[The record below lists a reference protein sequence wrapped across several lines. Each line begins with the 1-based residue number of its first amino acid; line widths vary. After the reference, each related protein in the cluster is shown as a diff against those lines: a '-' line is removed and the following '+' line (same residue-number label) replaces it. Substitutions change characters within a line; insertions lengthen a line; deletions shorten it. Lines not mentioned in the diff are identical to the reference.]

1 MVGKKILFC
10 CFTVSFLIIAA
21 IFGLTVW
28 LDLDPNKV
36 VQFYQVNI
44 RGSLFA
50 GFLTLG
56 GFLLSLKTFI
66 IVKLK
71 ENVYDH
77 DEYEKRFKKQ
87 SKLNSKLVFYAPL
100 KNLSNFLF
108 WTVVSCIG
116 AAIAQL
122 TLGLFNSFYTALI
135 TIFAAIFAVC
145 ILMYSLYLIKLCLN
159 DWFEFL
165 DLARTVKQKEEEEK
179 KKEER
184 KKIRSKLFYV
194 NSKVYKAPK

>member
-1 MVGKKILFC
+1 MAGKKVLCC
-10 CFTVSFLIIAA
+10 CFVASFLVIAIIFSCT
-21 IFGLTVW
+21 IFLG
-28 LDLDPNKV
+28 LDPNKV
-36 VQFYQVNI
+36 VKFYQINI

-77 DEYEKRFKKQ
+77 KQYEKRFKEQ

-100 KNLSNFLF
+100 KNLSDFLF
-108 WTVVSCIG
+108 WTVISCIG
-116 AAIAQL
+116 AAITQL
-122 TLGLFNSFYTALI
+122 TLGLFNCFYAALI
-135 TIFAAIFAVC
+135 AILAAVFAICV
-145 ILMYSLYLIKLCLN
+145 LMYSLYLIKLCLN

-165 DLARTVKQKEEEEK
+165 DKARTVKLEEEK
-179 KKEER
+179 IKKKNKENLTES
-184 KKIRSKLFYV
+184 SK
-194 NSKVYKAPK
+194 

>member
-1 MVGKKILFC
+1 MAGKKVLFY
-10 CFTVSFLIIAA
+10 CFAASSLFIIAIYVA
-21 IFGLTVW
+21 SFYFN
-28 LDLDPNKV
+28 LDPDKV
-36 VQFYQVNI
+36 VKFYQVNI

-77 DEYEKRFKKQ
+77 DEYEKRFERQ

-116 AAIAQL
+116 AAILQL
-122 TLGLFNSFYTALI
+122 TLGLFNSFYTTLIAVMAAL
-135 TIFAAIFAVC
+135 FALSV
-145 ILMYSLYLIKLCLN
+145 LMYSLYLIKLCLN

-165 DLARTVKQKEEEEK
+165 DMARKVKLKENNES
-179 KKEER
+179 R
-184 KKIRSKLFYV
+184 KQ
-194 NSKVYKAPK
+194 NAAD

>member
-1 MVGKKILFC
+1 MAGKKVLFY
-10 CFTVSFLIIAA
+10 CFAVSSLFIIAIYVA
-21 IFGLTVW
+21 SIYFN
-28 LDLDPNKV
+28 LDPDKIV
-36 VQFYQVNI
+36 KFYQVNI

-77 DEYEKRFKKQ
+77 DEYEKRFKQQ

-116 AAIAQL
+116 AAITQL

-135 TIFAAIFAVC
+135 AIFTAIFAVC
-145 ILMYSLYLIKLCLN
+145 VLMYSLYLIKLCLN

-165 DLARTVKQKEEEEK
+165 DIARTVKQKKEEEEEK
-179 KKEER
+179 KKKEE
-184 KKIRSKLFYV
+184 
-194 NSKVYKAPK
+194 NSDPNSSM

>member
-1 MVGKKILFC
+1 MAGKKVLFY
-10 CFTVSFLIIAA
+10 CFVASSLFIIAIYVA
-21 IFGLTVW
+21 SIYFN
-28 LDLDPNKV
+28 LDPDKIV
-36 VQFYQVNI
+36 KFYQVNI

-77 DEYEKRFKKQ
+77 DEYEKRFKQQ

-116 AAIAQL
+116 AAITQL
-122 TLGLFNSFYTALI
+122 TLGLFNCFYTALI
-135 TIFAAIFAVC
+135 AVFTAVFALSV
-145 ILMYSLYLIKLCLN
+145 LMYSLYLIKLCLN
-159 DWFEFL
+159 DWFDFL
-165 DLARTVKQKEEEEK
+165 DAARNLKQEEK
-179 KKEER
+179 KDER
-184 KKIRSKLFYV
+184 D
-194 NSKVYKAPK
+194 

>member
-1 MVGKKILFC
+1 MAGKKVLFY
-10 CFTVSFLIIAA
+10 CFAVSSLFIIAIYVA
-21 IFGLTVW
+21 SIYFN
-28 LDLDPNKV
+28 LDPDKIV
-36 VQFYQVNI
+36 KFYQVNI

-77 DEYEKRFKKQ
+77 DEYEKRFKQQ

-116 AAIAQL
+116 AAITQL

-135 TIFAAIFAVC
+135 AIFTAIFAVC
-145 ILMYSLYLIKLCLN
+145 ALMYSLYLIKLCLN

-165 DLARTVKQKEEEEK
+165 DIARTVKQKKEEEEEK
-179 KKEER
+179 KKKEE
-184 KKIRSKLFYV
+184 
-194 NSKVYKAPK
+194 NSDPNSSM